1 MMLVCTGGSCEVGLL
16 YCDTGG
22 IHDMEMDDFDFC
34 DNLKS
39 PGGGLSR
46 LDDHHNLHLRG
57 HQPYTIDHTTAR
69 RNFAEPTANAML
81 LTLVSSVFAC

>member
-22 IHDMEMDDFDFC
+22 IHDMEMDNFDFC

-39 PGGGLSR
+39 PG
-46 LDDHHNLHLRG
+46 LDCRAWTIITIYTCEDINLTKSTIQLRVVTL
-57 HQPYTIDHTTAR
+57 QNR
-69 RNFAEPTANAML
+69 QLML
-81 LTLVSSVFAC
+81 CLTLVSSVFAC

>member
-16 YCDTGG
+16 YCDTG

-39 PGGGLSR
+39 PGGGCR
-46 LDDHHNLHLRG
+46 AWTII
-57 HQPYTIDHTTAR
+57 TIDTCEDINLTQSIIQLR
-69 RNFAEPTANAML
+69 VVTLQNRQLML
-81 LTLVSSVFAC
+81 CLTLVDSVFAC